1 MKKSLTL
8 FILIFV
14 AVSYK
19 AQEFK
24 QDSLQMR
31 AIYDEILVNGEAYE
45 NLRYLCKNIGNRLS
59 GSANA
64 QKAVDW
70 SYQLMKLYGFDKVW
84 LQEIMVPNWKRGGTE
99 LCFVKDD
106 EGNKIKLNI
115 TALGSSIG
123 TDGILEANVIE
134 VNSIED
140 LRSRDNKDIEGKIV
154 FISQAFD
161 QRYIST
167 GQAYGAC
174 GSIRYNGAA
183 EASYKGAVAVINRSL
198 SSIDDD
204 FAHTGAMGYRDSIPK
219 IPAVAISVEGSN
231 FLSKFIK
238 EGNDQLTLELDCE
251 MHDDTISYNVIADIT
266 GSEFPEKVMVVG
278 GHLDSWDIGEGAH
291 DDGAGVVQ
299 SLEVLRAFKAL
310 EIKPRHTL
318 RCVFYMNEENGVRG
332 GKAYA
337 EWAKNNDDETAW
349 VAMESDIGGF
359 TPRGFSIKAD
369 DIYFKAISKWTDLF
383 KPYYSDLLI
392 KGWGGVD
399 IGKLEDQG
407 TVLIG
412 YLPDTQRYFDI
423 HHSEND
429 VFERVNKRELQL
441 GAAAMTS
448 LLYLIDRHG
457 LPEKIKD

>member
-1 MKKSLTL
+1 
-8 FILIFV
+8 
-14 AVSYK
+14 
-19 AQEFK
+19 
-24 QDSLQMR
+24 
-31 AIYDEILVNGEAYE
+31 
-45 NLRYLCKNIGNRLS
+45 
-59 GSANA
+59 
-64 QKAVDW
+64 
-70 SYQLMKLYGFDKVW
+70 
-84 LQEIMVPNWKRGGTE
+84 
-99 LCFVKDD
+99 
-106 EGNKIKLNI
+106 
-115 TALGSSIG
+115 
-123 TDGILEANVIE
+123 
-134 VNSIED
+134 
-140 LRSRDNKDIEGKIV
+140 
-154 FISQAFD
+154 
-161 QRYIST
+161 
-167 GQAYGAC
+167 
-174 GSIRYNGAA
+174 
-183 EASYKGAVAVINRSL
+183 
-198 SSIDDD
+198 
-204 FAHTGAMGYRDSIPK
+204 
-219 IPAVAISVEGSN
+219 
-231 FLSKFIK
+231 
-238 EGNDQLTLELDCE
+238 
-251 MHDDTISYNVIADIT
+251 
-266 GSEFPEKVMVVG
+266 
-278 GHLDSWDIGEGAH
+278 
-291 DDGAGVVQ
+291 
-299 SLEVLRAFKAL
+299 
-310 EIKPRHTL
+310 
-318 RCVFYMNEENGVRG
+318 MNEENGVRG